1 MLRDGSARSVLV
13 RGRCASIGQIYTRR
27 PSWAHRVERSFRI
40 QDQGKGKLI
49 VDEALKQVS
58 EIKDGR
64 PLILHRPGHRFAS
77 CPGGLLKVRHR
88 VRDL

>member
-13 RGRCASIGQIYTRR
+13 RGRCASIGQVYTWR

-40 QDQGKGKLI
+40 QDQGKGKGKGKGKLI

-58 EIKDGR
+58 EVRMVGR
-64 PLILHRPGHRFAS
+64 RYCTGPAT
-77 CPGGLLKVRHR
+77 
-88 VRDL
+88 D